1 MNKEQKELIKVI
13 NKAYDELHVL
23 DNITWT
29 SYRKDL
35 LKHNIKEERSHRNF
49 GNDWSSYHDN
59 AKVSDCA
66 KLFVVKH
73 IAEAILDPNQFE
85 MKDIIRIKKSI
96 PLSVSLVAN
105 YKDRIVKAWKDQDI
119 KYLANLDYIMLVNY
133 DLYLEQQQRRN
144 EVAYSKAI

>member
-13 NKAYDELHVL
+13 NKAYDELYVL

-29 SYRKDL
+29 PYRKDL
-35 LKHNIKEERSHRNF
+35 LKHNIKEEKNHRSF
-49 GNDWSSYHDN
+49 GDDWSSYHDN

-73 IAEAILDPNQFE
+73 IAEAIINPNQFE
-85 MKDIIRIKKSI
+85 MKDIIKIKKSI

-105 YKDRIVKAWKDQDI
+105 YKDKIIEAWKDQNI
-119 KYLANLDYIMLVNY
+119 KYLANLDYVMLVNY
-133 DLYLEQQQRRN
+133 DSYLEQQQRRS
-144 EVAYSKAI
+144 EVA